1 MQRSNKMKRLFSVIT
16 MALLAV
22 GCGGGGSSNS
32 TSQPTPTINPVNN
45 AVNIIHV
52 KTATAIDGDTV
63 HVTDNKGV
71 LHKVRLL
78 GIDAPE
84 SDQPYGTE
92 SKNALQQCVNGQNIT
107 IQWAKKDRYDRLLG
121 KAISS
126 KGDCNLLQLDTGSA
140 WFYREYQKDLAEKDK
155 SSYANSEFVAKSG
168 KKGLWA
174 GSCVIKPSEWRKGN
188 RNCATLPTP
197 PTITNPVVP
206 KPTQPSND
214 YCSTLKNKTCSQFAN
229 CTEAYTALR
238 CGNNKID
245 GNKDGKPCES
255 ICK

>member
-1 MQRSNKMKRLFSVIT
+1 MQRSNKMKHLFSVVA

-63 HVTDNKGV
+63 HVTDNQGV

-92 SKNALQQCVNGQNIT
+92 SKNALQQCVSGQNVT

-126 KGDCNLLQLDTGSA
+126 KGDCNFVQIDTGSA
-140 WFYREYQKDLAEKDK
+140 WYYKEYEKDVAPNDRLL
-155 SSYANSEFVAKSG
+155 YANAHTIAKG
-168 KKGLWA
+168 AKKGLWA
-174 GSCVIKPSEWRKGN
+174 GSCIIEPSEWRKGN
-188 RNCATLPTP
+188 QTCTTLPTKP
-197 PTITNPVVP
+197 IITNPVVP
-206 KPTQPSND
+206 PTTPPSND